1 MASLLNISIIIY
13 HFETPERKKGQ
24 YILFII
30 GYIISFSKMSL
41 LLPLM
46 FICLWLSQFLN
57 KIPLLVG
64 LMGVFGLLSCFS
76 FVLQKMGLFTLS
88 NISIVHRLIGYVLI
102 YKISIKKFI
111 FGFRDINYL
120 GLDILIKNPEL
131 MMLKKQHL
139 FDLCGLPSI
148 IQHFGIF
155 GFGVFYIVLKV
166 LGVTTGGLYLFMLAT
181 FDVDPFTATSFVA
194 LSYWTMFNLNVFKKI
209 NKS

>member
-1 MASLLNISIIIY
+1 
-13 HFETPERKKGQ
+13 
-24 YILFII
+24 
-30 GYIISFSKMSL
+30 
-41 LLPLM
+41 
-46 FICLWLSQFLN
+46 
-57 KIPLLVG
+57 
-64 LMGVFGLLSCFS
+64 
-76 FVLQKMGLFTLS
+76 
-88 NISIVHRLIGYVLI
+88 
-102 YKISIKKFI
+102 
-111 FGFRDINYL
+111 
-120 GLDILIKNPEL
+120 